1 MFKKVYIVAALAAT
15 MGVADLSSTAHAAT
29 TKATPT
35 STSTAKQPNATK
47 TNQKDD
53 QDDVKPATVVKT
65 TDLSDE
71 PMPYHMKSGYIYSDS
86 GLTKTLGSA
95 KDFANVTFYAYK
107 KVTIDRSAQGS
118 GNSVFYYVR
127 SGSGKQTG
135 YVWHG
140 NLEGIAEGTFN
151 IAMKNSNYFKS
162 NKIITMGDSITCGY
176 DGYQTLTNMGYPT
189 WLSRYLNTKVTN
201 VGYNGAFLAQGD
213 GNVETPGDLTTVVN
227 EHNFKNY
234 NVATIAYGTNDYGHS
249 TNSLDDISA
258 ELTKDIK
265 KMKSDNKNLIIYG
278 ILPLTRYDNNTNSDE
293 VAGQGGYSMN
303 QLRDAEAQVYKD
315 NNIPYLDWRNDAKQ
329 IITDANHTTRFNDG
343 RLHPNPMTYQ
353 LMGREIAQFMIKNY
367 PEDMIKTSK
376 TTTNKATTK
385 KKTAT
390 KATTRKTTTKVT
402 SPANY

>member
-1 MFKKVYIVAALAAT
+1 MHRKFYLVAALAASLGMAGLT
-15 MGVADLSSTAHAAT
+15 TTQAAT
-29 TKATPT
+29 AKTTTTT
-35 STSTAKQPNATK
+35 STSTKTTSSKATK
-47 TNQKDD
+47 DKEQEDI
-53 QDDVKPATVVKT
+53 KPASVINT

-71 PMPYHMKSGYIYSDS
+71 PMPYHMKKGYIYSDS

-95 KDFANVTFYAYK
+95 KDFDNVTFYAYK

-151 IAMKNSNYFKS
+151 IAMKNSNYFKA

-176 DGYQTLTNMGYPT
+176 DGYQTLDDMGYPT
-189 WLSRYLNTKVTN
+189 WLSRYLNAKVTN
-201 VGYNGAFLAQGD
+201 VGYNGAFLSQGD
-213 GNVETPGDLTTVVN
+213 GNAETPGDLNTVIN

-249 TNSLDDISA
+249 TNSLDDIKTQ
-258 ELTKDIK
+258 LNNDIK

-278 ILPLTRYDNNTNSDE
+278 ILPLTRYDSNVNSDE
-293 VAGQGGYSMN
+293 VPGQGGYTMN
-303 QLRDAEAQVYKD
+303 QLRDAEAEVFKD
-315 NNIPYLDWRNDAKQ
+315 NSIPYLDWRNDTKP
-329 IITDANHTTRFNDG
+329 IITDANHIDRFNDG

-367 PEDMIKTSK
+367 PEDMIKTTSKTSTTKKATTSK
-376 TTTNKATTK
+376 TTA
-385 KKTAT
+385 KKTTA
-390 KATTRKTTTKVT
+390 KT
-402 SPANY
+402 SSIYRY